1 MVSNPTVGEME
12 PSDSRTCVC
21 VSDPGHQRGDG
32 GQQGEEVGQRRSAAL
47 VSDEDG
53 RVRLTTALPVYYC
66 YYCHWDYAAAS
77 TTTATPVLLL
87 ILLPTSDTCAT
98 ATTTT
103 ATLVLLLLLVLVL
116 LLHWYYCLYCYLLLL
131 LVLPVPW

>member
-53 RVRLTTALPVYYC
+53 GVRVHHVRAARTTSPISSSSKVTSCEFLSSRYPNVNIHNFSTSWRDGMAFNAIIHKHRYY
-66 YYCHWDYAAAS
+66 Y
-77 TTTATPVLLL
+77 
-87 ILLPTSDTCAT
+87 
-98 ATTTT
+98 
-103 ATLVLLLLLVLVL
+103 
-116 LLHWYYCLYCYLLLL
+116 
-131 LVLPVPW
+131 